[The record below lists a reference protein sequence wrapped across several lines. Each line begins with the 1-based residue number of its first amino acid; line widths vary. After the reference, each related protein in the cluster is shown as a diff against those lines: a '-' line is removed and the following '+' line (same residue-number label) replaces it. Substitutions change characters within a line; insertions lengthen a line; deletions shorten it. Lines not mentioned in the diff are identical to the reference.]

1 LNRRVITRKYC
12 GTVVAEKF
20 EMVHVKRRIRIK
32 EKLPSHLE
40 CTN

>member
-1 LNRRVITRKYC
+1 LNGRVINRKCC

-20 EMVHVKRRIRIK
+20 EIINVKRRIRIK

-40 CTN
+40 CTY